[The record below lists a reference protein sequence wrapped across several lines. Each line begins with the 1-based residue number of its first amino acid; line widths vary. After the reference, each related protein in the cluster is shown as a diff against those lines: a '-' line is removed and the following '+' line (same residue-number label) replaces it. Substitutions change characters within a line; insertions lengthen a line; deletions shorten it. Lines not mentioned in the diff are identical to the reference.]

1 MQKKIKSK
9 IFKLDGA
16 QGETLISYSLE
27 HAVNYP
33 NTPINFYTLDL
44 TEKIANKSNLLKAF
58 HKVKANKGAPGIDKV
73 TIEQVH
79 GNLDEVLENLQ
90 QCLMDGSF
98 KPTPVRR
105 AEIPKKTGGSRQL
118 GIPIVTDRVVQQA
131 ICNIIDPLFDRNF
144 ASGSFGFRK
153 GKSCHM
159 AVKKAQSFIEDGYK
173 VAISIDLQHC
183 FDMINHDLLINQL
196 RKVISDKRVIRI
208 IAKFLRAGIMVDG
221 KVTPSTL
228 GTPQGGSL
236 SPLLTNIYLNQL
248 DKELE
253 KRGHKF
259 VRYADDILIFVRTP
273 RAATRVFA
281 SISKFIEIKLRLPI
295 NTDKSKISALYT
307 SYLGFRLKC
316 DGQISIAKEN
326 IANLKNKVRFIT
338 KRNRAWSIKFIIKM
352 LNRVIRGWFHYFK
365 IASAKRVFRELDSWM
380 RRRLRTKILKYCKR
394 KRTVFKRLKRRISS
408 SSAAAIAFSHKG
420 IWRLSKSSP
429 MHKAYRNRYFFKYL
443 NLFCLYRQ
451 YVKSL

>member
-1 MQKKIKSK
+1 MQQKIKSK

-33 NTPINFYTLDL
+33 NTPINFDTLDL

-159 AVKKAQSFIEDGYK
+159 SVKKAQSFIEDGYK

-248 DKELE
+248 D
-253 KRGHKF
+253 
-259 VRYADDILIFVRTP
+259 
-273 RAATRVFA
+273 
-281 SISKFIEIKLRLPI
+281 
-295 NTDKSKISALYT
+295 
-307 SYLGFRLKC
+307 
-316 DGQISIAKEN
+316 
-326 IANLKNKVRFIT
+326 
-338 KRNRAWSIKFIIKM
+338 
-352 LNRVIRGWFHYFK
+352 
-365 IASAKRVFRELDSWM
+365 
-380 RRRLRTKILKYCKR
+380 
-394 KRTVFKRLKRRISS
+394 
-408 SSAAAIAFSHKG
+408 
-420 IWRLSKSSP
+420 
-429 MHKAYRNRYFFKYL
+429 
-443 NLFCLYRQ
+443 
-451 YVKSL
+451 